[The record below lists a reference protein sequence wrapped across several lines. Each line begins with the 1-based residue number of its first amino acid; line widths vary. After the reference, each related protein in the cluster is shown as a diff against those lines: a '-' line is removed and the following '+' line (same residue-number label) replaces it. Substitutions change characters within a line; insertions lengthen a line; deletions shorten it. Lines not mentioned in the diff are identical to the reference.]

1 MKRKLAL
8 CAAVLCLTMA
18 LSPSAFAAE
27 SVVISQSSAPPE
39 VCYPTSVSRSEDGT
53 EIRKYYDLG
62 PEEDPAGI
70 PRSDFEQDGFRYTL
84 IDLLKQE
91 LPENESRQHTET
103 VSLQSKS
110 KDMESVLALLPQE
123 KEFIT
128 EDGLSGVLTLQLD
141 TVQVE
146 VAGYGS
152 STREVS
158 ATRSYPNLASQDT
171 ANIPKTIEDNGRTLT
186 LQNISW
192 QTDNTANTDGYA
204 MGDRFTAVATYT
216 GSATSSYVTGYT
228 VTADYSGTVSRIALN
243 KTRYVAIFEGTAIE
257 PLAPLPDS
265 DSNPVQSTG
274 PISWCRWVWY
284 SPRAASLADACSTNG
299 SMRVRRKPNEKIVCV
314 SLPDVPDRRPVGSG
328 KRGGAAGVFHRRT
341 GRSGLRHPHLLR
353 AGCHGRRRGQ
363 EERGRQ

>member
-1 MKRKLAL
+1 MPDHGT
-8 CAAVLCLTMA
+8 V
-18 LSPSAFAAE
+18 PSAFAAE

-70 PRSDFEQDGFRYTL
+70 PRSDFEQDGFHYTL

-103 VSLQSKS
+103 VSLESKS

-158 ATRSYPNLASQDT
+158 ATRSLPQSGQPGYRQHPQDHRGQW
-171 ANIPKTIEDNGRTLT
+171 PH
-186 LQNISW
+186 
-192 QTDNTANTDGYA
+192 
-204 MGDRFTAVATYT
+204 
-216 GSATSSYVTGYT
+216 
-228 VTADYSGTVSRIALN
+228 
-243 KTRYVAIFEGTAIE
+243 
-257 PLAPLPDS
+257 PD
-265 DSNPVQSTG
+265 PPEHQ
-274 PISWCRWVWY
+274 
-284 SPRAASLADACSTNG
+284 LAD
-299 SMRVRRKPNEKIVCV
+299 
-314 SLPDVPDRRPVGSG
+314 
-328 KRGGAAGVFHRRT
+328 
-341 GRSGLRHPHLLR
+341 
-353 AGCHGRRRGQ
+353 GQ
-363 EERGRQ
+363 YRQY

>member
-39 VCYPTSVSRSEDGT
+39 VCYPTSVARSEDGT

-103 VSLQSKS
+103 VSLESKS

-192 QTDNTANTDGYA
+192 QTDNTASLDG
-204 MGDRFTAVATYT
+204 YT

-228 VTADYSGTVSRIALN
+228 VTADYTGTVSRIALN

-257 PLAPLPDS
+257 PPAPLPDS
-265 DSNPVQSTG
+265 GSSPVQFNWAY
-274 PISWCRWVWY
+274 I
-284 SPRAASLADACSTNG
+284 L
-299 SMRVRRKPNEKIVCV
+299 
-314 SLPDVPDRRPVGSG
+314 VPLGVVF
-328 KRGGAAGVFHRRT
+328 AAGGVI
-341 GRSGLRHPHLLR
+341 GGCLLYKR
-353 AGCHGRRRGQ
+353 KHES
-363 EERGRQ
+363 EEESE

>member
-70 PRSDFEQDGFRYTL
+70 PRFDFEQDGFRYTL

-103 VSLQSKS
+103 VSLESKS

-192 QTDNTANTDGYA
+192 QTDN
-204 MGDRFTAVATYT
+204 
-216 GSATSSYVTGYT
+216 
-228 VTADYSGTVSRIALN
+228 ADYSGTVSRIALN

-265 DSNPVQSTG
+265 GSSPVQFNWAY
-274 PISWCRWVWY
+274 I
-284 SPRAASLADACSTNG
+284 L
-299 SMRVRRKPNEKIVCV
+299 
-314 SLPDVPDRRPVGSG
+314 VPLGVVF
-328 KRGGAAGVFHRRT
+328 AAGGVIGGCLLYKRR
-341 GRSGLRHPHLLR
+341 HEND
-353 AGCHGRRRGQ
+353 
-363 EERGRQ
+363 EEGSE

>member
-1 MKRKLAL
+1 MKRKLAF
-8 CAAVLCLTMA
+8 CVAAMCLTMA
-18 LSPSAFAAE
+18 LAPSALAVETTASSPSP
-27 SVVISQSSAPPE
+27 Q

-53 EIRKYYDLG
+53 EIRKYYDLA
-62 PEEDPAGI
+62 PEDDPAGI

-128 EDGLSGVLTLQLD
+128 EDGLSGVLTLRLD

-152 STREVS
+152 STREV
-158 ATRSYPNLASQDT
+158 TRSYPNLASQDT

-186 LQNISW
+186 LQGIDW
-192 QTDNTANTDGYA
+192 QTDNTATTDGYA
-204 MGDRFTAVATYT
+204 LGDRFTAVATYT
-216 GSATSSYVTGYT
+216 GTATSSYVTGYT
-228 VTADYSGTVSRIALN
+228 VTADYAGTVSRIALN

-257 PLAPLPDS
+257 PLAPLPDA
-265 DSNPVQSTG
+265 DNGPVQFNWAYVLVPLG
-274 PISWCRWVWY
+274 
-284 SPRAASLADACSTNG
+284 
-299 SMRVRRKPNEKIVCV
+299 IVF
-314 SLPDVPDRRPVGSG
+314 
-328 KRGGAAGVFHRRT
+328 AAGGVIGGCLLYKRR
-341 GRSGLRHPHLLR
+341 HEND
-353 AGCHGRRRGQ
+353 
-363 EERGRQ
+363 EEVTE